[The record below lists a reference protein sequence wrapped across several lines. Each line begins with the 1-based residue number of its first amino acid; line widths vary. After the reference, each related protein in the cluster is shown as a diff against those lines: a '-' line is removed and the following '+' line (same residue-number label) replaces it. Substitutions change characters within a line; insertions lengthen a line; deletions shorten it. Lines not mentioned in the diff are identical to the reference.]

1 MLRKTTA
8 VISLLALLV
17 VSVGVSLAGTPLVH
31 PKNMPISKFWR
42 RSFASQDAR
51 PPQARTLS
59 ALQTAVPRAMAVPLP
74 KGGPASTKVD
84 INHCSLED
92 LQRLPGVGAAMGGH
106 IMAGRPYR
114 DFDDLS
120 RDGVPLN
127 FVDQIRSLVR
137 FGE

>member
-1 MLRKTTA
+1 MLRLKLVASVALVA
-8 VISLLALLV
+8 VVTSATVALA
-17 VSVGVSLAGTPLVH
+17 ARIE
-31 PKNMPISKFWR
+31 PKDMPISKFWR

-51 PPQARTLS
+51 PQQVAEIRR
-59 ALQTAVPRAMAVPLP
+59 LQTAVPRVLPVPVP
-74 KGGPASTKVD
+74 RGGPVSTKID

-92 LQRLPGVGAAMGGH
+92 LQTLPGVGAAMGGH

-127 FVDQIRSLVR
+127 VVDQIRPLVR

>member
-1 MLRKTTA
+1 MMVPKTAA
-8 VISLLALLV
+8 VASVLALV
-17 VSVGVSLAGTPLVH
+17 VFSVAGSGATAAPIQ
-31 PKNMPISKFWR
+31 PKDMPISKFWR
-42 RSFASQDAR
+42 RTFASQDAR
-51 PPQARTLS
+51 PRQEVAAR
-59 ALQTAVPRAMAVPLP
+59 LQTAVPRAMAVPLP
-74 KGGPASTKVD
+74 KGGPVSTKID

-92 LQRLPGVGAAMGGH
+92 LQNLPGVGAAMGGH

-127 FVDQIRSLVR
+127 VVDQIRSLVR

>member
-1 MLRKTTA
+1 MLRKTAA
-8 VISLLALLV
+8 VTSVLALV
-17 VSVGVSLAGTPLVH
+17 VSVEASRAAAAPAVH

-51 PPQARTLS
+51 PPQARSLS
-59 ALQTAVPRAMAVPLP
+59 ALQTAVPRALAVPLP
-74 KGGPASTKVD
+74 KGGPASTKID

-92 LQRLPGVGAAMGGH
+92 LQNLPSVGAAMGGH

-127 FVDQIRSLVR
+127 VIDQIRSLVR